1 MCRASTEPGHLL
13 GEPRTSVSERR
24 NTRDRRNLP
33 RRRRLRSLLQ
43 AQSRRVRI
51 GTNLTIRRCAMAS
64 TGQYPPPPV
73 SAQYQPPYSYR
84 RSIAGSLV
92 LIIIG
97 LVFLLRNMGVRVP
110 VWHWFGHWWP
120 LLLILFG
127 VIRLIEHYAA
137 DRQGYRRA
145 GLGAG
150 TILLLVLI
158 VAVGLSAHYSSDV
171 DWGGV
176 RDQIQMDDNLGG
188 IFGKAYTFDDTLQ
201 QPFPEHGNL
210 RVVCDHGSLNISPA
224 DDNTLRVVVHKKV
237 YAQNQN
243 DANKYNE
250 GTRPQVTVTGSAV
263 LLNANTNGAGE
274 HGVESDMD
282 IFVPRDA
289 VLDIASKRGD
299 VTINDRKA
307 DVRVSLQHG
316 DVALEDITGAAKLN
330 LEKGSVRASKI
341 GGDLDV
347 TGHIDNASVEECGGA
362 VHLAGDFFQDI
373 RLSKIAKTV
382 TFNSSRSD
390 MEIASVPGDIEIATD
405 SVRGNDLSGPV
416 RVVTRSKDIHLEDI
430 SGDLQ
435 VETTN
440 GDVEV
445 HTASKLPM
453 GRMTITGKHG
463 DITLVLPSNAGFQLE
478 ATTRKG
484 DITSEFSAIKISET
498 NGTSHGS
505 GTVGNGVKI
514 GRASCR
520 ERV

>member
-1 MCRASTEPGHLL
+1 
-13 GEPRTSVSERR
+13 
-24 NTRDRRNLP
+24 
-33 RRRRLRSLLQ
+33 
-43 AQSRRVRI
+43 
-51 GTNLTIRRCAMAS
+51 MAS

-73 SAQYQPPYSYR
+73 SAQYPPPYRYR
-84 RSIAGSLV
+84 RSIAGPLV

-127 VIRLIEHYAA
+127 VIRLVEHYTA
-137 DRQGYRRA
+137 DRQGYRRT

-150 TILLLVLI
+150 TIFLLVLI
-158 VAVGLSAHYSSDV
+158 VAVGLSAHYSSDI

-188 IFGKAYTFDDTLQ
+188 IFGTAYTFDDTVQ

-250 GTRPQVTVTGSAV
+250 GTRPQITVTGSAV

-289 VLDIASKRGD
+289 VLDVASKRGD
-299 VTINDRKA
+299 VTINGRKA
-307 DVRVSLQHG
+307 DVKVALQHG
-316 DVALEDITGAAKLN
+316 DVALDDITGAAKLN

-341 GGDLDV
+341 SGDLDV

-362 VHLAGDFFQDI
+362 VHLSGDFFQDI
-373 RLSKIAKTV
+373 RLSKVAKTV

-435 VETTN
+435 VETNN

-445 HTASKLPM
+445 HAASKLPM

-484 DITSEFSAIKISET
+484 DITSDFGAIKVSET
-498 NGTSHGS
+498 NGTSHAS
-505 GTVGNGVKI
+505 GTVGNGVSKLQI
-514 GRASCR
+514 TADTGDIRISKG
-520 ERV
+520 